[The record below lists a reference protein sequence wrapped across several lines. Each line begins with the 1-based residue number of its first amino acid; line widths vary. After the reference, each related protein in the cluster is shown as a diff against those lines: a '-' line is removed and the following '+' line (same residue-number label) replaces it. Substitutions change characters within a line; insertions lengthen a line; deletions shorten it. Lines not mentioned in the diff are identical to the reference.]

1 MITWYE
7 CDCGCQHSSEVG
19 SYYDALDTNVIHTR
33 VGVDD
38 VTDATFGTIES
49 FSPFLPSIC
58 PSIPSNVTE
67 HRLIHCQSA

>member
-7 CDCGCQHSSEVG
+7 CGCGCQHSSEVG

-38 VTDATFGTIES
+38 VTDATFGTINRLV
-49 FSPFLPSIC
+49 LPSFQ
-58 PSIPSNVTE
+58 IPSLD
-67 HRLIHCQSA
+67 HL